1 MSEIE
6 IRDVS
11 KVFNTDE
18 GKVQALSHVNIN
30 IEKGDIFGIIGMSG
44 AGKSTL
50 VRCLNFLEQPT
61 SGEVIVRGQNLKDLN
76 EKQLRQART
85 KISMIFQNFNL
96 LMQKTVLDNV
106 CFPLKLAGIKGEE
119 AKKKAREYLE
129 IVGLADKAKNYPA
142 MLSGGQRQRV
152 AIARALASKPEILLC
167 DEATSAL
174 DPATTSQILAL
185 LKRIN
190 KEMGITIVIITHQM
204 SVIQDICHNV
214 AIMENGQVQEIG
226 NVEEIFAHPKSAVG
240 KRLILNVEN
249 KNTATSIE
257 SHHAYRIVFN
267 EQSAFEPVIAN
278 MILTFNKPVNILMA
292 DTKNVGGKAKG
303 EMIIDFGD
311 GDHLEQIHFLKER
324 GLDVEEV
331 E

>member
-11 KVFNTDE
+11 KVFDTDE

-61 SGEVIVRGQNLKDLN
+61 SGEVVVRGQNLKDLN

-249 KNTATSIE
+249 KNTAASIE
-257 SHHAYRIVFN
+257 SHQAYRIVFN

-311 GDHLEQIHFLKER
+311 GDYLEQIHFLKER

>member
-11 KVFNTDE
+11 KVFDTDE
-18 GKVQALSHVNIN
+18 GKVQALSHVDIN

-61 SGEVIVRGQNLKDLN
+61 SGEVVVRGQNLKDLN

-226 NVEEIFAHPKSAVG
+226 NVE
-240 KRLILNVEN
+240 N
-249 KNTATSIE
+249 KNTAASIE
-257 SHHAYRIVFN
+257 SHQAYRIVFN

>member
-11 KVFNTDE
+11 KVFDTDE
-18 GKVQALSHVNIN
+18 GKVQALSHVDIN

-61 SGEVIVRGQNLKDLN
+61 SGEVVVRGQNLKDLN
-76 EKQLRQART
+76 EKQLRHART

-106 CFPLKLAGIKGEE
+106 CFPLRLAGIKGEE

-249 KNTATSIE
+249 KNTAASIE
-257 SHHAYRIVFN
+257 SHQAYRIVFN

>member
-1 MSEIE
+1 
-6 IRDVS
+6 
-11 KVFNTDE
+11 
-18 GKVQALSHVNIN
+18 
-30 IEKGDIFGIIGMSG
+30 
-44 AGKSTL
+44 
-50 VRCLNFLEQPT
+50 
-61 SGEVIVRGQNLKDLN
+61 
-76 EKQLRQART
+76 
-85 KISMIFQNFNL
+85 
-96 LMQKTVLDNV
+96 MQKTVLDNV
-106 CFPLKLAGIKGEE
+106 CFPLRLAGIKGEE

-249 KNTATSIE
+249 KNTAASIE
-257 SHHAYRIVFN
+257 SHQAYRIVFN